1 MDSAL
6 YGSGSR
12 HRSRKWSTSCT
23 GYQHK
28 TIFAGD
34 AGANK
39 KFVMVFGDSHLRSL
53 ADGFVTMPLGNLRFG
68 FSSTPGACA
77 AILRKD
83 ILRETLPEEPDLVVI
98 LAPGN
103 TQHVVVLDFPTWLT
117 VDLGL
122 QDLLH
127 QEYHRCAAR
136 MKVRYLSISEHFDGV
151 LLSDDCGMPLLAQ
164 LMWCAAYQQQFAAQE
179 TKPATTV
186 LQSKKSGLT
195 PCVVVRGSAPVVS
208 SADPFEWAEVKHGT
222 TKKAAEEL
230 FLGMMSVSST
240 ARAGGG
246 RLRLDC
252 PLLFYSKHCPL
263 YF

>member
-1 MDSAL
+1 
-6 YGSGSR
+6 
-12 HRSRKWSTSCT
+12 
-23 GYQHK
+23 
-28 TIFAGD
+28 
-34 AGANK
+34 
-39 KFVMVFGDSHLRSL
+39 MVFGDSHLRSL

-103 TQHVVVLDFPTWLT
+103 NLTKSNTIEQAGKEFATIIHSAQHRWNKVVVIDFPTWLT

-122 QDLLH
+122 QDLLR

-136 MKVRYLSISEHFDGV
+136 MKVRYLSISEHFPVTCSDLWCTDGV
-151 LLSDDCGMPLLAQ
+151 HLSDDCGMPLLAQ
-164 LMWCAAYQQQFAAQE
+164 LMWCAAYQQLFAAQE

-186 LQSKKSGLT
+186 LQSKKPGLT
-195 PCVVVRGSAPVVS
+195 PRVVVRGSAPVVR

-222 TKKAAEEL
+222 TKAAAEEL
-230 FLGMMSVSST
+230 FLGMMSVSIKTSFV
-240 ARAGGG
+240 
-246 RLRLDC
+246 
-252 PLLFYSKHCPL
+252 LF
-263 YF
+263 